1 MSQSRLY
8 TRAHKT
14 MSFLEFYAMR
24 QWNFVSRNPV
34 QLTDKMSN
42 REQSTLN
49 FYVRKIDW
57 ETNIDTYVA
66 GVRK

>member
-14 MSFLEFYAMR
+14 MPFLEFYAMR
-24 QWNFVSRNPV
+24 QWYFVSRNPV
-34 QLTDKMSN
+34 QLTDNMSN